1 MEGGTNENAARIHRH
16 AHART
21 DIPTRLHTHT
31 AYLMRDGPQLQH
43 SMNTAPGIDRLSQN
57 MQSVLHATP
66 TGKESTIH
74 KMAAISFSQ

>member
-1 MEGGTNENAARIHRH
+1 MEGGKNENAARIHRH

-31 AYLMRDGPQLQH
+31 AYLMRDGPQLQC

-57 MQSVLHATP
+57 MQSLHATP

-74 KMAAISFSQ
+74 KMSAISFSQ